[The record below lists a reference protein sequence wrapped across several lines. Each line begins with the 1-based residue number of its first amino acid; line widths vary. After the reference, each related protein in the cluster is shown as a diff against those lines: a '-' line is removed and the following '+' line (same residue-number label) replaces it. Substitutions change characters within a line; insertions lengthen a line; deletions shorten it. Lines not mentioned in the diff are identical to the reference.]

1 VPGAYQAFY
10 AAMAAAIAGDGPVP
24 VAASEACDTIM
35 VIEHAL
41 QSSREGRVVRVAGA
55 PEGPA

>member
-1 VPGAYQAFY
+1 
-10 AAMAAAIAGDGPVP
+10 MAVAVAGQGPVP
-24 VAASEACDTIM
+24 VAASEARDTVM

-41 QSSREGRVVRVAGA
+41 QSSREGRVVRVARAPQA

>member
-1 VPGAYQAFY
+1 
-10 AAMAAAIAGDGPVP
+10 
-24 VAASEACDTIM
+24 M